1 MTDIISVKKG
11 SLPAFAKNRTGLS
24 ETAKAL
30 AGNTGGGG
38 KRISIKAGVFR
49 LIVGG
54 KEVAAIEERHLDVV
68 IVAASPEV
76 NRTFYAAKFDE
87 KATAASAP
95 DCWSPDGKTPDP
107 TAKNKQSDTC
117 LTCPKNAKGSGQG
130 ESRACRHSQRIA
142 VALANDIGGDVLQ
155 LVVPGA
161 SIWGDED
168 GDNRP
173 LKPYAR
179 YLATNNVDPEMV
191 VTRIKFD
198 TKASA
203 PKLFFK
209 AERWLTDD
217 EHAVAVEQA
226 QSEDAKR
233 AITMT
238 VAQTDGVESQPAA
251 FSLPKPAAKKVKA
264 EESEVEEPTVRKE
277 ATVTPAAA
285 VKKDVK
291 DLVAAWDADD

>member
-1 MTDIISVKKG
+1 VQ
-11 SLPAFAKNRTGLS
+11 
-24 ETAKAL
+24 
-30 AGNTGGGG
+30 
-38 KRISIKAGVFR
+38 
-49 LIVGG
+49 
-54 KEVAAIEERHLDVV
+54 
-68 IVAASPEV
+68 
-76 NRTFYAAKFDE
+76 
-87 KATAASAP
+87 
-95 DCWSPDGKTPDP
+95 
-107 TAKNKQSDTC
+107 NKQSDSC
-117 LTCPKNAKGSGQG
+117 LTCPQNAKGSGQG
-130 ESRACRHSQRIA
+130 DSRACRFSQRIA

-179 YLATNNVDPEMV
+179 YLASNNVDPEMV

-217 EHAVAVEQA
+217 EHAVALEQA
-226 QSEDAKR
+226 QTEDAKR

-238 VAQTDGVESQPAA
+238 VAQTDGAESKPAA
-251 FSLPKPAAKKVKA
+251 FALPKPAAKKAKA
-264 EESEVEEPTVRKE
+264 EEAEVEEPTVRKE
-277 ATVTPAAA
+277 TTVTPAAA